1 MPVLADDFLAR
12 RDPESS
18 SLSLP
23 DRQDPGLPIVRTARI
38 AQGTSEAARAL
49 VEEGSPAGGGE
60 RTCPICDKPL
70 RTRQRACSGRCRAE
84 LSRRRHAE
92 VRRTRDEQVRALLLA
107 ALALNGQGWAAVSRQ
122 RLCPGGSGDEY
133 AVSPSLSSPTSV
145 LGAPGGPDEVRR
157 ADRNSRYVGLQ
168 PLSGGGDF
176 PNTRNA
182 RSDSEVNAKVDS
194 RPGGSPAISTKSE
207 AG

>member
-49 VEEGSPAGGGE
+49 VEGSPAGGGE

-70 RTRQRACSGRCRAE
+70 RTRQRVCSGRCRAE
-84 LSRRRHAE
+84 LSWRRSAE
-92 VRRTRDEQVRALLLA
+92 ARQARDEQVRALLLA
-107 ALALNGQGWAAVSRQ
+107 ALALMGKN
-122 RLCPGGSGDEY
+122 E
-133 AVSPSLSSPTSV
+133 
-145 LGAPGGPDEVRR
+145 
-157 ADRNSRYVGLQ
+157 Q
-168 PLSGGGDF
+168 P
-176 PNTRNA
+176 
-182 RSDSEVNAKVDS
+182 
-194 RPGGSPAISTKSE
+194 
-207 AG
+207 